1 MLVRV
6 SMGFIAPTRKDRNE
20 KKKSEDG
27 PAAVDSSGLASGPQ
41 SVEHTMCAYRVDVHT
56 RPRGCGC
63 GCAYEQ
69 GQTGY

>member
-1 MLVRV
+1 MRV

-41 SVEHTMCAYRVDVHT
+41 LVEHTMCISWWIYTA
-56 RPRGCGC
+56 PRLRSRLHLRT
-63 GCAYEQ
+63 
-69 GQTGY
+69 GQAGY